1 MILCIQFFI
10 SFCAVFLKGIQHQ
23 NVIGGKYVAASVVS
37 FMMAVFDVAV
47 VSFIVMSGWWSI
59 LPIAFG
65 ATLGITS
72 SMYLYRKSEA
82 LGYCRTFMGLFK

>member
-1 MILCIQFFI
+1 
-10 SFCAVFLKGIQHQ
+10 
-23 NVIGGKYVAASVVS
+23 
-37 FMMAVFDVAV
+37 
-47 VSFIVMSGWWSI
+47 MSGWWSI